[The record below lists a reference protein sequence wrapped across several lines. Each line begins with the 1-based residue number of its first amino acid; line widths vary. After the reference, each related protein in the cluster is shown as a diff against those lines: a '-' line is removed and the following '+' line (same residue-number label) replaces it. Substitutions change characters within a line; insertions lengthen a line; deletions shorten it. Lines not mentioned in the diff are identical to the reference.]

1 MKPVIDSL
9 LHLSSFRVFRIFR
22 RPPFQQGL
30 VPGLTLLGLLFTM
43 AGSAEEKA
51 MPVVSRATWD
61 PDGGES
67 DVAKM
72 KKHGKPIFSIVLH
85 HTQTPNEPAAMER
98 ARLRGIRRFHREDK
112 GWGEIA
118 YHYFVGAEGTLY
130 AGRDP
135 GHAGDSGTRYDLE
148 GRLLVCVL
156 GDFMERLPS
165 ETTRAVLVD
174 FVVERLREHG
184 LKPDAVT
191 THQMV
196 AATDCPGTALQEWFE
211 SEGKAAIE
219 RAYAE

>member
-1 MKPVIDSL
+1 MAAHGILGKHGKRSL
-9 LHLSSFRVFRIFR
+9 VRSL
-22 RPPFQQGL
+22 QQGL
-30 VPGLTLLGLLFTM
+30 VTGLTLCGLLLPIM
-43 AGSAEEKA
+43 AKAEEKA
-51 MPVVSRATWD
+51 LPVVPRVTWD

-67 DVAKM
+67 DLSKL
-72 KKHGKPIFSIVLH
+72 KEHGKPIFSIVLH

-98 ARLRGIRRFHREDK
+98 ARLRGIRRFHREEK

-135 GHAGDSGTRYDLE
+135 RYAGDSGTRYDLE

-165 ETTRAVLVD
+165 ETTREVLVR

-184 LKPDAVT
+184 LKPEAVT

-211 SEGKAAIE
+211 KEGKEAIE
-219 RAYAE
+219 KAFAE